1 MSPLTGSSSRPNPP
15 SGPFSYTCPLLG
27 MLDDPSTVTLFPS
40 DANHC
45 SCCHQPAVP
54 NFAHQSTY
62 CLTQNYVKCPLKA
75 GARTERMPARMRWK
89 RSNGFNNAAF
99 LKGAIG
105 GAIAL
110 MLALFFILWMPGLIS
125 DMLIRL
131 APTSAS
137 GGNWPTLTPSLTS
150 MYSATPT
157 STSTDSPAPRR
168 TSTQRTAASASATA
182 TSTLAPSAVPT
193 RLRSATTTFTYTP
206 PPYNPPAP
214 TAAPT
219 KRPNTAVPP
228 TNTPLPPPPTNTP
241 VTPVP
246 ATQLIPTSTS
256 KTPSRRSLKISILSR
271 VFISECR
278 YRTLMFTFF
287 R

>member
-40 DANHC
+40 DANYC
-45 SCCHQPAVP
+45 SCCRQPAVP
-54 NFAHQSTY
+54 NYAHQSTY
-62 CLTQNYVKCPLKA
+62 CLTQNYVKCPLKTEP
-75 GARTERMPARMRWK
+75 RPERMPARMRWQ
-89 RSNGFNNAAF
+89 RFNNFNRAAF

-110 MLALFFILWMPGLIS
+110 TLALFFILWMPGLIS
-125 DMLIRL
+125 DALIRL

-150 MYSATPT
+150 IYSATPT

-168 TSTQRTAASASATA
+168 TSTQRASATA
-182 TSTLAPSAVPT
+182 SATPTGTLTPSAVPT
-193 RLRSATTTFTYTP
+193 RFRSPTITFTYTP

-228 TNTPLPPPPTNTP
+228 TPVPPTNTP
-241 VTPVP
+241 QPPPPTDTPVP
-246 ATQLIPTSTS
+246 ATPLIPTE
-256 KTPSRRSLKISILSR
+256 TPTT
-271 VFISECR
+271 VPTVE
-278 YRTLMFTFF
+278 
-287 R
+287 